1 MTSKEIFEQYLE
13 AKKQEERDERLS
25 DLYKQGVEAGEQ
37 LKALIDGLVAGGLT
51 ENQAVKIIVSQ
62 YTSMC
67 K

>member
-1 MTSKEIFEQYLE
+1 MTSEEIYAQYLE
-13 AKKQEERDERLS
+13 AKRQEERDDRLS
-25 DLYKQGVEAGEQ
+25 ELYKQGVEAGEQ

-62 YTSMC
+62 YVSMC

>member
-13 AKKQEERDERLS
+13 AKKQEERDDRLS
-25 DLYKQGVEAGEQ
+25 EIYKQGVEAGEQ

-51 ENQAVKIIVSQ
+51 EDQAVTIVVSQ
-62 YTSMC
+62 YVSMC

>member
-13 AKKQEERDERLS
+13 AKRQEERDDKLS
-25 DLYKQGVEAGEQ
+25 ELYKQGVEAGEQ

-62 YTSMC
+62 YISMC

>member
-1 MTSKEIFEQYLE
+1 MNSKEIFEQYLE
-13 AKKQEERDERLS
+13 AKRQEELDDRLS
-25 DLYKQGVEAGEQ
+25 ELYKQGVEAGEQ

-62 YTSMC
+62 YASMC